1 MSNERWHASI
11 TPLIIS
17 ANGDLERPQ
26 LHTSTSLPC
35 CLQSGASYSCA
46 QPWPGCAAI
55 FPSLSPSSSTG
66 HAFNCLHS
74 PVDLIVKVAD
84 FPPYL
89 VYSLFVVS
97 SLHLYL
103 EAKPTF
109 TRCDNRLC
117 HSWLHDWLFKPNTC
131 KSQMLSSLFGH
142 LNLNLVRSNARAI
155 LSRSYFPSEVNV

>member
-17 ANGDLERPQ
+17 ANGDFQRGHSCIQ
-26 LHTSTSLPC
+26 AHR
-35 CLQSGASYSCA
+35 CLAVCKVGPVILTLKHGLDALLS
-46 QPWPGCAAI
+46 
-55 FPSLSPSSSTG
+55 FLLSPHHHPWAMPST
-66 HAFNCLHS
+66 AS

-117 HSWLHDWLFKPNTC
+117 HSWLHDRLFKPTPANHKC
-131 KSQMLSSLFGH
+131 
-142 LNLNLVRSNARAI
+142 
-155 LSRSYFPSEVNV
+155 

>member
-35 CLQSGASYSCA
+35 CLQSGPVILTLKHGLDALLS
-46 QPWPGCAAI
+46 
-55 FPSLSPSSSTG
+55 FLLSPHHHPWAMPST
-66 HAFNCLHS
+66 AS

-117 HSWLHDWLFKPNTC
+117 HSWLHDRLFKPTPANHKC
-131 KSQMLSSLFGH
+131 
-142 LNLNLVRSNARAI
+142 
-155 LSRSYFPSEVNV
+155 